1 MGGELMKTALD
12 VFNKVSEHLL
22 TQNERSLDT
31 FGDCLYRS
39 AEGLACAVGCL
50 IKDEFYSEDLE
61 HIYAVNSYT
70 DDWQKPIR
78 NALELSGV
86 PINDEMKDLVQKL
99 QVIHDS
105 KQPEFW
111 RKELAKVE
119 IDFFWE
125 EKYENNIRCI

>member
-1 MGGELMKTALD
+1 MKTALD

-39 AEGLACAVGCL
+39 PTGLKCAVGCL
-50 IKDEFYSEDLE
+50 ILDEFYSQDLE
-61 HIYAVNSYT
+61 YIYAVGRYT

-78 NALELSGV
+78 KALELSGV
-86 PINDEMKDLVQKL
+86 PINDEIKDLVQKL

-105 KQPEFW
+105 KEPEFW

-119 IDFFWE
+119 IDFFGE
-125 EKYENNIRCI
+125 EKHGNTIRCI